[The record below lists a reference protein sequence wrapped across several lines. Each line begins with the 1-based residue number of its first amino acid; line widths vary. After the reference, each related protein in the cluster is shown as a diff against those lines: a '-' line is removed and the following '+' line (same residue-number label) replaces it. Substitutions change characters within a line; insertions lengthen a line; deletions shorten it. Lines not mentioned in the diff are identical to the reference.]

1 MNNLKKLLPGFL
13 IVAVMSVISCQ
24 SSNEET
30 RKPIQL
36 ITLDPGHFHAAL
48 VQKTMYDDI
57 DSVVHVYAPAGN
69 DLQLHLERIN
79 AYNSRKDNPTHWK
92 EEVYTGNDFF
102 EKMIAEK
109 KGNAVVLSG
118 NNKKKADYILK
129 SLQNGFHVF
138 ADKPMVINTQ
148 GFEELKQAFNVAQK
162 NNLVLYDIMTERYEI
177 TTVVQRE
184 LSMIPEIFGTLQ
196 KGTANDPAVVMKS
209 EHNFYKY
216 VSGSV
221 VVRPGW
227 FMDAS
232 QQGDGIVD
240 VSTHLVD
247 LVQWESFPE
256 QSIDYTKDIAID
268 SAKHWPTLMTISQF
282 KTITKLDSFP
292 SYFNNSKRNDSTINV
307 WSNGE
312 INYQIKGVHAKVSVI
327 WEYQTASGNDTHYSL
342 MKGTKA
348 NLVIRQGSEENFK
361 PTLYIERE
369 SPMNTDT
376 SFEKI
381 LADQIKTIQKK
392 YPGVELKRI
401 RGIGKGMS
409 FVYRW
414 EVIIPDKYKEG
425 HEQHFARVTEKF
437 LDYVKNKN
445 MPAWEVPNMITKYFI
460 TTKALEIASK
470 NKQ

>member
-13 IVAVMSVISCQ
+13 SIVIMTAMSCQ
-24 SSNEET
+24 SSKEET
-30 RKPIQL
+30 RKSIQL

-57 DSVVHVYAPAGN
+57 DSVVHVYAPSGN
-69 DLQLHLERIN
+69 DLQLHLGRIN

-109 KGNAVVLSG
+109 KGCAVVLSG
-118 NNKKKADYILK
+118 NNEKKADYILR

-138 ADKPMVINTQ
+138 ADKPMAIDSK
-148 GFEELKQAFNVAQK
+148 GFEKLKQAFDVAQK

-177 TTVVQRE
+177 TTILQRE
-184 LSMIPEIFGTLQ
+184 LSMMPEIFGAFE
-196 KGTANDPAVVMKS
+196 KGTVNDPAVVMKS

-247 LVQWESFPE
+247 LVQWECFPE
-256 QSIDYTKDIAID
+256 QALNYNKDISID
-268 SAKHWPTLMTISQF
+268 SARHWPTLMTISQF

-292 SYFNNSKRNDSTINV
+292 SYFNKNRQNDSTINV

-342 MKGTKA
+342 VKGTKA
-348 NLVIRQGSEENFK
+348 NLEIKQGAEENYQS
-361 PTLYIERE
+361 TLYIEPLDKNFDPSE
-369 SPMNTDT
+369 A
-376 SFEKI
+376 FKKI
-381 LADQIKTIQKK
+381 QSK
-392 YPGVELKRI
+392 YAGVELKKY
-401 RGIGKGMS
+401 GD
-409 FVYRW
+409 VW
-414 EVIIPDKYKEG
+414 QAIIPAKYKEG

>member
-13 IVAVMSVISCQ
+13 SIVIITALSCQ
-24 SSNEET
+24 SPKEET
-30 RKPIQL
+30 RKSIQF

-57 DSVVHVYAPAGN
+57 DSLVPVYAPGGN
-69 DLQLHLERIN
+69 DLQLHLDRIN

-92 EEVYTGNDFF
+92 EDVYTGNDFF

-118 NNKKKADYILK
+118 NNEKKADYILK
-129 SLQNGFHVF
+129 SLQNGFNVF
-138 ADKPMVINTQ
+138 ADKPMVIDGK
-148 GFEELKQAFNVAQK
+148 GFEELKQAFDVAQK

-177 TTVVQRE
+177 TTILQRE
-184 LSMIPEIFGTLQ
+184 LSMMPEIFGTLE
-196 KGTANDPAVVMKS
+196 KGTADDPSVVMKS

-240 VSTHLVD
+240 VSTHLID

-256 QSIDYTKDIAID
+256 QSLNYNTDIIID
-268 SAKHWPTLMTISQF
+268 SARHWPTPMTISQF
-282 KTITKLDSFP
+282 KTITKLDNFP
-292 SYFNNSKRNDSTINV
+292 SYFNNNKRNDSTINV
-307 WSNGE
+307 WSNGA
-312 INYQIKGVHAKVSVI
+312 INFQVKGVHAKVSVV
-327 WEYQTASGNDTHYSL
+327 WEYQTANGNDTHYSL

-348 NLVIRQGSEENFK
+348 NLEIKQAEEEK
-361 PTLYIERE
+361 YQPTLYIEPLDKNFDPSE
-369 SPMNTDT
+369 A
-376 SFEKI
+376 FKKI
-381 LADQIKTIQKK
+381 QSKYAGVQLKK
-392 YPGVELKRI
+392 SGDV
-401 RGIGKGMS
+401 
-409 FVYRW
+409 W
-414 EVIIPDKYKEG
+414 QVIIPDKYKEG

-437 LDYVKNKN
+437 LDYVKNRN
-445 MPAWEVPNMITKYFI
+445 MPAWEILNMITKYFI

>member
-1 MNNLKKLLPGFL
+1 M
-13 IVAVMSVISCQ
+13 
-24 SSNEET
+24 
-30 RKPIQL
+30 
-36 ITLDPGHFHAAL
+36 
-48 VQKTMYDDI
+48 
-57 DSVVHVYAPAGN
+57 
-69 DLQLHLERIN
+69 
-79 AYNSRKDNPTHWK
+79 
-92 EEVYTGNDFF
+92 GNDFF
-102 EKMIAEK
+102 EKMIADK

-118 NNKKKADYILK
+118 NNEKKSDYILK

-138 ADKPMVINTQ
+138 ADKPMVINSK
-148 GFEELKQAFNVAQK
+148 GFEQLKQAFDVAQK

-177 TTVVQRE
+177 TTILQRE
-184 LSMIPEIFGTLQ
+184 LSMMSEIFGTLE

-216 VSGSV
+216 VSGNV

-247 LVQWESFPE
+247 LVQWEGFPE
-256 QSIDYTKDIAID
+256 QTLNYKTDIIID
-268 SAKHWPTLMTISQF
+268 SARHWPTVMRISQF

-292 SYFNNSKRNDSTINV
+292 SYYNNNKRDDSTINV

-312 INYQIKGVHAKVSVI
+312 INYQIKGVYAKVSVI
-327 WEYQTASGNDTHYSL
+327 WEYQTPSGNDTHYSM

-348 NLVIRQGSEENFK
+348 NLVIRQEKQSNYKPVLSIVPVIPVFNDTVYEKTLNEQFK
-361 PTLYIERE
+361 
-369 SPMNTDT
+369 
-376 SFEKI
+376 KI
-381 LADQIKTIQKK
+381 QTK
-392 YPGVELKRI
+392 YPGVSLQRVEVLKQN
-401 RGIGKGMS
+401 
-409 FVYRW
+409 VPPTYEW

-437 LDYVKNKN
+437 LEYVKNKN

-470 NKQ
+470 TKQ

>member
-1 MNNLKKLLPGFL
+1 MNKRLIKISVGLLVVL
-13 IVAVMSVISCQ
+13 SASVFSCQ
-24 SSNEET
+24 TTKEE
-30 RKPIQL
+30 RKSVQL

-48 VQKTMYDDI
+48 VQKTMYNDV
-57 DSVVHVYAPAGN
+57 DSTVHVYSPAGN
-69 DLQLHLERIN
+69 DLELHLGRIN
-79 AYNSRKDNPTHWK
+79 VYNSRKDNPTHWR
-92 EEVYTGNDFF
+92 EEIYKGNDFF

-118 NNKKKADYILK
+118 NNEKKADYILK

-138 ADKPMVINTQ
+138 ADKPMAIDTRS
-148 GFEELKQAFNVAQK
+148 FEQLKQAFDVAQK

-177 TTVVQRE
+177 TTILQRE
-184 LSMIPEIFGTLQ
+184 LSMVPEIFGTLER
-196 KGTANDPAVVMKS
+196 GTVLDPAVVMKS

-256 QSIDYTKDIAID
+256 QSLDYTKDATID
-268 SAKHWPTLMTISQF
+268 SARHWPTLMTRSQF

-312 INYQIKGVHAKVSVI
+312 INYQIKGVHAKVSVV

-342 MKGTKA
+342 MRGTKA
-348 NLVIRQGSEENFK
+348 NLEIRQGPEEK
-361 PTLYIERE
+361 YQPTLYIKPLDKNFDP
-369 SPMNTDT
+369 SKT
-376 SFEKI
+376 FKKI
-381 LADQIKTIQKK
+381 QSRYI
-392 YPGVELKRI
+392 GVELKKS
-401 RGIGKGMS
+401 GNA
-409 FVYRW
+409 W
-414 EVIIPDKYKEG
+414 QVIIPDKYKEG
-425 HEQHFARVTEKF
+425 HEQHFAKVTEKF
-437 LDYVKNKN
+437 LDYVENKN
-445 MPAWEVPNMITKYFI
+445 MPAWEVPNMLTKYFI
-460 TTKALEIASK
+460 TTKALEIAQK
-470 NKQ
+470 NKP

>member
-1 MNNLKKLLPGFL
+1 MNKRLNKISTALL
-13 IVAVMSVISCQ
+13 IVLSASIIACQ
-24 SSNEET
+24 TTNRE
-30 RKPIQL
+30 RKIVQL

-57 DSVVHVYAPAGN
+57 DSVVDVYAPPGN
-69 DLQLHLERIN
+69 DLQLHLNRIN
-79 AYNSRKDNPTHWK
+79 AYNSRKENPTHWK

-102 EKMIAEK
+102 EKMISEK
-109 KGNAVVLSG
+109 KGNVVVLSG
-118 NNKKKADYILK
+118 NNEKKADYILK
-129 SLQNGFHVF
+129 SLQNGFNVF
-138 ADKPMVINTQ
+138 ADKPMVINSK
-148 GFEELKQAFNVAQK
+148 GFEQLKQAFDVAQK

-177 TTVVQRE
+177 TTILQRE
-184 LSMIPEIFGTLQ
+184 LSMMPEIFGTLE

-216 VSGSV
+216 VSGNV

-256 QSIDYTKDIAID
+256 QTLNYNTDVVID
-268 SAKHWPTLMTISQF
+268 SARHWPTLMTISQF

-292 SYFNNSKRNDSTINV
+292 SYFNNNKQNDSTIKV

-348 NLVIRQGSEENFK
+348 NLEIKQGAEEK
-361 PTLYIERE
+361 YQPTLYIKPLDKNFDPSEA
-369 SPMNTDT
+369 
-376 SFEKI
+376 FKKI
-381 LADQIKTIQKK
+381 QSK
-392 YPGVELKRI
+392 YAGVELKKS
-401 RGIGKGMS
+401 GN
-409 FVYRW
+409 VW
-414 EVIIPDKYKEG
+414 QVIIPDKYKEG

-437 LDYVKNKN
+437 LDYLKNKS
-445 MPAWEVPNMITKYFI
+445 MPAWEVPNMLTKYFI
-460 TTKALEIASK
+460 TTKALEIASNSK
-470 NKQ
+470 K